1 MKLLKILLLSSV
13 LVGCGSKQVQ
23 STDQTV
29 HAQEAVLESSQDA
42 IQAKG
47 ANVEGT
53 VETVRTE
60 NITGV
65 PVEWFIVGAL
75 VFGMIIPQPI
85 ILRNIF

>member
-1 MKLLKILLLSSV
+1 MKLLQILILSIILSA
-13 LVGCGSKQVQ
+13 CGSTQKQ
-23 STDQTV
+23 STTQQV

-42 IQAKG
+42 IQARG

-65 PVEWFIVGAL
+65 PVEWFIIGAL
-75 VFGMIIPQPI
+75 VFGLIIPQPK
-85 ILRNIF
+85 ILRGIL

>member
-1 MKLLKILLLSSV
+1 MAKFVLAMSLLV
-13 LVGCGSKQVQ
+13 LVACGSKQTQ
-23 STDQTV
+23 DSTQLV

-42 IQAKG
+42 IQARG

-65 PVEWFIVGAL
+65 PVEWFIIGAL
-75 VFGMIIPQPI
+75 VFGLIIPQPKLLRG
-85 ILRNIF
+85 IL